1 MMTTNTRHR
10 CRRAMLGALG
20 AALLLGGCQ
29 QAPIPSQEGAQFGL
43 RVQDANAPNARI
55 QYDQV
60 VILDKSL
67 QNSQNSK
74 IAVEAQG
81 ARRTATGTLTVMV
94 QLRNRTDFPQ
104 MLEARAHFFDS
115 SFAPIEKPS
124 AWNRVPMEAN
134 GIASF
139 QETSLGTQAVAHYYV
154 EIREAR

>member
-1 MMTTNTRHR
+1 MIPRHTLTH
-10 CRRAMLGALG
+10 RRHAVVGALG
-20 AALLLGGCQ
+20 AALLLAGCQ

-60 VILDKSL
+60 VILDKAL

-81 ARRTATGTLTVMV
+81 GRRSATGTLTVMV

-115 SFAPIEKPS
+115 GFAPIEKPS
-124 AWNRVPMEAN
+124 AWSRVPLEGN

-139 QETSLGTQAVAHYYV
+139 QEASLGTQAVAHYYV